1 MELCSKVASLQGSE
15 EFVPAIRELTTAIH
29 QHLEEARDQVAD
41 FALLIAAHDESNAA
55 QPVK

>member
-15 EFVPAIRELTTAIH
+15 EFVPAVRELSAAIH

-41 FALLIAAHDESNAA
+41 FALLIAAHDESKAA
-55 QPVK
+55 